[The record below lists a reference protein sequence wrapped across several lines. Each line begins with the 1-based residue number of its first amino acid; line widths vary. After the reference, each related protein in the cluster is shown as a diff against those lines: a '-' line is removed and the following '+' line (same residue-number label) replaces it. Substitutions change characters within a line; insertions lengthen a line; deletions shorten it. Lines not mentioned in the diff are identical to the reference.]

1 MDLRQQQIQHD
12 ASKNHSLIGK
22 EFYVKCPDD
31 SRYFRTVYL
40 KRNPMTGNMQTQM
53 SNPVY
58 GEPPDGIP
66 ELPELMKTKLMSC
79 SNSLPYTS

>member
-1 MDLRQQQIQHD
+1 MDLRQQQMQND

-22 EFYVKCPDD
+22 EFYVRCPDN
-31 SRYFRTVYL
+31 SKYFRTVYI
-40 KRNPMTGNMQTQM
+40 KRNAITGNMQSSL

-66 ELPELMKTKLMSC
+66 ELPHNMRTKLMSM
-79 SNSLPYTS
+79 SNSLPYVS